1 MGRRPRDWGKFR
13 NGGGSMANYGIGIR
27 YQKRCFCLGVAA
39 VAILSAAIGTSWADS
54 AHEKARTA
62 RTQAVENAR
71 LALEKAR
78 TLGAETAAPYEYYTA
93 EEYLDLAKREL
104 KEGDR
109 IGVAIFAA
117 ESEKYS
123 FEASEKAAGGP
134 R

>member
-1 MGRRPRDWGKFR
+1 
-13 NGGGSMANYGIGIR
+13 MANYGIGIR
-27 YQKRCFCLGVAA
+27 YHKRCFCLGV
-39 VAILSAAIGTSWADS
+39 VVLVILSATIGTAWADS
-54 AHEKARTA
+54 AREKARAA
-62 RTQAVENAR
+62 RMQAVENAGV
-71 LALEKAR
+71 ALEKAR